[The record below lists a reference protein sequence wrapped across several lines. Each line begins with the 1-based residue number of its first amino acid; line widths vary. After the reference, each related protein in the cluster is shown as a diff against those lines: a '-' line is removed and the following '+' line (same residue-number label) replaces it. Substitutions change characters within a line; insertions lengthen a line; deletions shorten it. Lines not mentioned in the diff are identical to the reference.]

1 MEESSPSHS
10 ESFVEAA
17 LCTCKGHGRSAVRCR
32 KMQKDTESVQ
42 NVCSTVREPNL
53 SDLGEERVTGEEE
66 SLYGHPIAP
75 IAPI

>member
-1 MEESSPSHS
+1 
-10 ESFVEAA
+10 
-17 LCTCKGHGRSAVRCR
+17 
-32 KMQKDTESVQ
+32 MQKDTESVQ
-42 NVCSTVREPNL
+42 NVCSTVGEPNL